1 MRRWWADFPSS
12 EALAAAEAALAEA
25 AAAKAA
31 AAAVEAAAA
40 KAASLFQITAAASEI
55 DELEAKV
62 VALGGRDDDPSV
74 SKERLASRL
83 TQTLCKVDVIETNG
97 DAEQRAQRKKQYQ
110 RCLAALDSLE
120 HH

>member
-1 MRRWWADFPSS
+1 MFACNGHNGRNGRNGNN
-12 EALAAAEAALAEA
+12 
-25 AAAKAA
+25 
-31 AAAVEAAAA
+31 
-40 KAASLFQITAAASEI
+40 
-55 DELEAKV
+55 EAKV

-97 DAEQRAQRKKQYQ
+97 DADLRAQRKKQYQ

>member
-1 MRRWWADFPSS
+1 MGDCDIASCRRVHVAGG
-12 EALAAAEAALAEA
+12 ALRRPPCLTPCLGLPGLLAP
-25 AAAKAA
+25 KG
-31 AAAVEAAAA
+31 
-40 KAASLFQITAAASEI
+40 S
-55 DELEAKV
+55 
-62 VALGGRDDDPSV
+62 DDDPSV

-97 DAEQRAQRKKQYQ
+97 DADLRAQRKKQYQ